1 MLPYGLVVFGSFI
14 LVLVCVSDVGIRF
27 LGKLFKE

>member
-1 MLPYGLVVFGSFI
+1 MLLYGLVVFGSFT